1 MDSSAIERRSW
12 SRLNQ
17 FIALVP
23 NTREHEL
30 FFASRLLAVTALEV
44 SSVLGINFGSE
55 GVRVAFL
62 GCADGLV
69 ANIRELLRVL
79 AVGALAVS
87 THHQRSETLAVSA
100 FVRAGCVWINEC
112 TARYTSVCHPNHN
125 TTNQHAH
132 TYNLRHL
139 DFLQLHAL
147 R

>member
-23 NTREHEL
+23 NTREHKL
-30 FFASRLLAVTALEV
+30 FLASRLLAVTALEV

-62 GCADGLV
+62 GCADGLI

-100 FVRAGCVWINEC
+100 FVRAGVCGL
-112 TARYTSVCHPNHN
+112 TSARRGTRPSAAQIITPPVALSDQTSIYIR
-125 TTNQHAH
+125 TI
-132 TYNLRHL
+132 
-139 DFLQLHAL
+139 
-147 R
+147 

>member
-1 MDSSAIERRSW
+1 LKFFGQKDQILGAFAFAFGIDIFALLTLAISPAINVGLEA
-12 SRLNQ
+12 
-17 FIALVP
+17 FTVF
-23 NTREHEL
+23 

-87 THHQRSETLAVSA
+87 THHQRSETLAV
-100 FVRAGCVWINEC
+100 
-112 TARYTSVCHPNHN
+112 
-125 TTNQHAH
+125 
-132 TYNLRHL
+132 
-139 DFLQLHAL
+139 
-147 R
+147 